1 MAKEFKLPYT
11 ASEISEK
18 LEKIDNKADLID
30 GKIPLEQLPDDIGS
44 GGGASSWN
52 DLKDK
57 PFEEISP
64 AQVITWDGNT
74 DGLPSASIDL
84 DMGDGAILTFAC
96 YKISDIIVTEELI
109 KGTSFDCTTPD
120 GSLSCEVDMILG
132 KTSNKSF
139 YATNSQVGIPFIYVV
154 NQVNDS
160 VIYDDGSLTFTL
172 TFPET
177 GIWFLKGTVE
187 GSVFMQTNS
196 LAVPAI
202 IKTLD
207 SKYIAD
213 MYYDTRKIY
222 HFDSNKT
229 PNPPSYPVEAFGIN
243 GYKIFDLTPTLEEF
257 FNYTIIYNNGFNDS
271 TTEITFTSKQVQLSW
286 SDAWMIQSD
295 QNYTFALCHSA
306 RTFEADYQGIHIVCE
321 VPEPGIYLMWSQ
333 PPSNITFEINLG
345 GELKQIDPKFIP
357 ADLDFNLDDYYTK
370 SETYS
375 KSETSDLITN
385 NLVRYYTKSEVDSAI
400 SNVNVDLSGYY
411 TKDEAYSKEEVDNAL
426 NNIDLSNYY
435 TKTESDNLYY
445 TESEVNS
452 AIKNNN
458 SSYYTKSEIDVIIG
472 DLDAV
477 LDEIDALVGE

>member
-74 DGLPSASIDL
+74 DGLPSASVDL

-96 YKISDIIVTEELI
+96 YKISDIIIPEEHI
-109 KGTSFDCTTPD
+109 KGTSFNCTTPD
-120 GSLSCEVDMILG
+120 GPFSCEVDMILG

-139 YATNSQVGIPFIYVV
+139 YATNSQVEIPFIWVV
-154 NQVNDS
+154 NQDNDS
-160 VIYDDGSLTFTL
+160 IIYNGDPTFTL

-196 LAVPAI
+196 LTIPAV

-207 SKYIAD
+207 PKYIAD

-222 HFDSNKT
+222 RFDGNET
-229 PNPPSYPVEAFGIN
+229 PNPPSFSIAAFSVN
-243 GYKIFDLTPTLEEF
+243 GYKVFDLTPTLEEF
-257 FNYTIIYNNGFNDS
+257 FDCKIIYNDGFSGS
-271 TTEITFTSKQVQLSW
+271 TTEITFTSKQIQLSW
-286 SDAWMIQSD
+286 DDAWMIQSD
-295 QNYTFALCHSA
+295 QNYTFALCRSA
-306 RTFEADYQGIHIVCE
+306 GTLESDYQGTSVVCE
-321 VPEPGIYLMWSQ
+321 VPEPGIYLIWTQ
-333 PPSNITFEINLG
+333 PPSNMTLEINLG

-375 KSETSDLITN
+375 KSEI
-385 NLVRYYTKSEVDSAI
+385 
-400 SNVNVDLSGYY
+400 
-411 TKDEAYSKEEVDNAL
+411 
-426 NNIDLSNYY
+426 
-435 TKTESDNLYY
+435 DNL
-445 TESEVNS
+445 
-452 AIKNNN
+452 
-458 SSYYTKSEIDVIIG
+458 IG
-472 DLDAV
+472 DV
-477 LDEIDALVGE
+477 NTIIDEIDTLIGA